1 MKLVINLENVVDVQN
16 GITLLTN
23 MLGSTPAEM
32 PETPAV
38 VEEESFDDLLGG
50 GSSDAD
56 DLESLMGG
64 EAEPEVPATPTVED
78 IKKAITTAI
87 GAKGKDATN
96 TFLQSVMKKLGVTQL
111 SAIKDDKRQSF
122 IDVMKAFE
130 SKK

>member
-16 GITLLTN
+16 GIALLTS
-23 MLGSTPAEM
+23 MLGSTPA
-32 PETPAV
+32 A